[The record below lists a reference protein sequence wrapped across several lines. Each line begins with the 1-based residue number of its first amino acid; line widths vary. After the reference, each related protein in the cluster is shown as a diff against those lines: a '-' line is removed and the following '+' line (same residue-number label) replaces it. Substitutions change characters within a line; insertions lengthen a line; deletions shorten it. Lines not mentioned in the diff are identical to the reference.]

1 MESFLGMK
9 SVQPQQPQR
18 SPSQTATQTA
28 STGSGTPR
36 SSTGTADDRGSGTP
50 TTVGSEK
57 AVAPRTALWLA
68 AAVAV
73 GLLGWGASSLVS
85 GNSDSVSDATK
96 AQWQASFA
104 AASPLVPNLVPKAEV
119 DQAVKT
125 MQLPPQ
131 QEQQLRTELEEGRTR
146 MVWLSFQDVV
156 AEDNDTVDV
165 VSGSFRQRVVTKRQP
180 IKVYLPEPA
189 DGFVKVIGVADGGG
203 GITVRI
209 VSGGVTVQM
218 PFMVKD
224 QVVGIRTI
232 PAP

>member
-1 MESFLGMK
+1 MTSEK
-9 SVQPQQPQR
+9 PQQPQR
-18 SPSQTATQTA
+18 APSRTATRTD
-28 STGSGTPR
+28 STGSGTPGT
-36 SSTGTADDRGSGTP
+36 SGGTADNQGAGTRTAVGSGWA
-50 TTVGSEK
+50 G
-57 AVAPRTALWLA
+57 APRSAVWLA

-73 GLLGWGASSLVS
+73 GLLGWGASSFFS
-85 GNSDSVSDATK
+85 GSSDSVSDATK

-104 AASPLVPNLVPKAEV
+104 AASPLAPNLVPQAEV
-119 DQAVKT
+119 DQAVKS

-131 QEQQLRTELEEGRTR
+131 QEQQLKTELEEGRTR
-146 MVWLSFQDVV
+146 MVWLSFQDVA

-165 VSGSFRQRVVTKRQP
+165 VSGAFRQRVVTRKQP

-189 DGFVKVIGVADGGG
+189 DGFVKVVGVADGGG
-203 GITVRI
+203 GITIRI